1 MDANVAD
8 PITVQLNG
16 RAHRLAANTTVDGL
30 LARLNTNPFMVVV
43 ELDGDILERDQ
54 HARTVLRDGA
64 EIEIVHFVG
73 GGQA

>member
-16 RAHRLAANTTVDGL
+16 QAHRLAKNTTVGGL
-30 LARLNTNPFMVVV
+30 LAQLALNPSMVVV

-54 HARTVLRDGA
+54 YPRTGLRDGVQV
-64 EIEIVHFVG
+64 EIVHFVG
-73 GGQA
+73 GGRA